1 LVNLREIKGR
11 SKMRIAV
18 VDGKGGGI
26 GKALIEKIR
35 AEFPTIE
42 IIALGTNSR
51 ATENM
56 YKAGATDGASGEN
69 AIVVNA
75 KEVDIIVGPIAIL
88 SANSMLGELT
98 PKMAEAIGS
107 SKAYKVL
114 IPLNRCNIDVVSV
127 AGKSLTEHIE
137 NAVIVIRDRIDSQK

>member
-1 LVNLREIKGR
+1 
-11 SKMRIAV
+11 MRIAV
-18 VDGKGGGI
+18 IDGKGGGI
-26 GKALIEKIR
+26 GKALVEKIR
-35 AEFPTIE
+35 VEFPTIE
-42 IIALGTNSR
+42 IIVLGTNSR

-75 KEVDIIVGPIAIL
+75 QGVDIIVGPIAIL

-127 AGKSLTEHIE
+127 AGKSLTEHID
-137 NAVIVIRDRIDSQK
+137 NAVIAIRDRLANSK